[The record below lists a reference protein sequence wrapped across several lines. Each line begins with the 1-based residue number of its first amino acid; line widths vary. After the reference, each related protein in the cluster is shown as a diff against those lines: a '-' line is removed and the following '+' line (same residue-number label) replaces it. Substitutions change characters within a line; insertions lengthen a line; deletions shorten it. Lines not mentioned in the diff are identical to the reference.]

1 VRNNKALRI
10 AFNETLD
17 SFGKEN
23 KKAILLHLK
32 ENHGIHL
39 DSGPQN
45 LPRMEQLEKA
55 LIDMFGILGAGALM
69 RLMDTNLS
77 TLLSLVKP

>member
-1 VRNNKALRI
+1 VRNNKALCI

-17 SFGKEN
+17 SFGEDN
-23 KKAILLHLK
+23 KKAILFHLK

-45 LPRMEQLEKA
+45 LPHMEQVEKA
-55 LIDMFGILGAGALM
+55 LIDIFGIFGAGAFM
-69 RLMDTNLS
+69 RLMDTNLA
-77 TLLSLVKP
+77 LVLSLVKP